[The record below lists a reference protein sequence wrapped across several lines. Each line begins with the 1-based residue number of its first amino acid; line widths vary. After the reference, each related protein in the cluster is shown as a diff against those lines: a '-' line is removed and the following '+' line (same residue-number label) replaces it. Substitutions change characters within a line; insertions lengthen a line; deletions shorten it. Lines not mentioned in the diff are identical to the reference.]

1 MVMPPMNEEMMMP
14 NNVFVPYQTLPAAM
28 VKANRLAVAQLERLV
43 SFQQAALQGYV
54 DLGLNRL
61 KAAAEVAEPKD
72 LQAFYAGQAEVAK
85 TVGQK
90 WADDAG
96 GFAELLADFKVEF
109 VRLVQDSAAEIAP
122 QTAKPVARQAA

>member
-1 MVMPPMNEEMMMP
+1 MML
-14 NNVFVPYQTLPAAM
+14 NNMFAPYQTLPAAV

-54 DLGLNRL
+54 GLGLNRL

-72 LQAFYAGQAEVAK
+72 LQAFYAAQVEVAK
-85 TVGQK
+85 TIGQK

-96 GFAELLADFKVEF
+96 AFAELLADFKVEF
-109 VRLVQDSAAEIAP
+109 VKLVQDSAAEIAP
-122 QTAKPVARQAA
+122 QTVKPVARQVA

>member
-1 MVMPPMNEEMMMP
+1 MNEEMMMP
-14 NNVFVPYQTLPAAM
+14 NTVVAPYQTLPAAV

-43 SFQQAALQGYV
+43 SFQQAALQDYV

-61 KAAAEVAEPKD
+61 KAAAEVAESKD
-72 LQAFYAGQAEVAK
+72 LQAFYAAQVEVAK

-96 GFAELLADFKVEF
+96 AFAELLADFKVE
-109 VRLVQDSAAEIAP
+109 VVKLVQDSAAEIAP
-122 QTAKPVARQAA
+122 QTVKPVARQVA